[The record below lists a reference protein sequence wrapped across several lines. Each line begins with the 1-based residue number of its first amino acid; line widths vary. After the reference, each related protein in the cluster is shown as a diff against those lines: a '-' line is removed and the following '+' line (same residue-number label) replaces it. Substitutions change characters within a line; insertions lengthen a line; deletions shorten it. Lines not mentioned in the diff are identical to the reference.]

1 MIFLGPMDAI
11 RSLCGFTDAL
21 ERLLASADA
30 LAFERAWREGDL
42 DEVGWEALALG
53 RRATVAVGA
62 GAALERALA
71 QVDRR
76 LLAVL
81 ERCRAFLDPHLVTFR
96 VPELERWQHAAAAAL
111 VAARWGVAGLRTIV
125 ADTRAPLARRYF
137 AFLGLAERHP
147 EGAWPLF
154 ERYLTTAG
162 AHHAFVAAAV
172 EAARYYPR
180 QAGLL
185 VELFQRIRGDE
196 MLRRFLGPKIL
207 ESLYVLCDPR
217 SLPLFEQ
224 LLVTGHTDPDLER
237 CEVTRALVAVRKL
250 TGRLAPSS
258 KFADADEEA
267 VQRTLDDAERRFEQ
281 GRDRI
286 VPVNVI

>member
-30 LAFERAWREGDL
+30 VAFERTWCEDDL
-42 DEVGWEALALG
+42 DQVGWEALALG
-53 RRATVAVGA
+53 RRATGA
-62 GAALERALA
+62 GG
-71 QVDRR
+71 V
-76 LLAVL
+76 
-81 ERCRAFLDPHLVTFR
+81 
-96 VPELERWQHAAAAAL
+96 VPA
-111 VAARWGVAGLRTIV
+111 
-125 ADTRAPLARRYF
+125 
-137 AFLGLAERHP
+137 AERS
-147 EGAWPLF
+147 
-154 ERYLTTAG
+154 LTTRG
-162 AHHAFVAAAV
+162 AHHAVVAAAV
-172 EAARYYPR
+172 EAARYYPG

-196 MLRRFLGPKIL
+196 MLRRFLGPRIL

-250 TGRLAPSS
+250 TGRLAPNS
-258 KFADADEEA
+258 KFADAAEEV
-267 VQRTLDDAERRFEQ
+267 VQRTLDDAERRFEE